1 MSIFNR
7 FFFHFNN
14 ILTYLSAHK
23 LNLIN
28 MKKAFLVVLMLSSSL
43 IFAQN
48 NISGSVSDE
57 SGNPV
62 PGATVV
68 VEGTNTGVVTD
79 FDGNYQINASAG
91 DQLTFSSLGFASQT
105 ITVGNQSQINVTLM
119 SSVDILD
126 EVVVSGYQT
135 QQRRSLSGAIGTVDT
150 DEAFKTQVTNAAEAL
165 QGRVAGVQVTSGGG
179 PGAAP
184 VIRIRGYSTTNDNSP
199 LYVIDGI
206 QTTDPNVMRDI
217 NPRDI
222 ENISVLKDGA
232 AAIYGARASNGVI
245 VVTTKKGSYNS
256 KNTLEIDATYGISEV
271 TRYPDMLNVQQ
282 HADMTWQSILN
293 DGNTPSHPQYG
304 SGPTPSVPIF
314 LNVPIPSGAEYE
326 GAGAKVAPGGT
337 DWFDAIFDPAAVTN
351 VSVSASGGGA
361 EGRYHLSAN
370 YLNQEGVIIHTG
382 YERAST
388 RLNSEFKIGDKL
400 TISENLNVTYDKELT
415 TSGNPIQNAAFSSP
429 LVPVRDTNGN
439 FAGTYSN
446 SARVGIA
453 NNPVADLARG
463 KDDYNKN
470 LRVIGDISVKW
481 QITPELL
488 FKSSAGITM
497 RDLNGRYFTALN
509 PEHGEAISNNT
520 LTEQSFR
527 QDSWV
532 VTNFLNYKNSFG
544 DHTLDLLVGT
554 ESTKNNYKGFGALR
568 TNYLFEDPSFYL
580 LSNGSGVPV
589 IAGAAA
595 SSNSIFSLLATA
607 NWSYGGKYFATATVR
622 KDDTS
627 RFAKATSD
635 AIFPSGSIAW
645 LVSNEDWFDSSVFDT
660 LKIRASYGELGNQE
674 IGISNADINISTINE
689 FTGAYAFGGSGSATA
704 GAVIASKGNPLLTWE
719 TMTSKNFA
727 IDAGFFDNKMTMTL
741 DVFENV
747 TDGLV
752 AQDTQKI
759 STTAID
765 ASAPF
770 TNLGSMKS
778 SGFDLSL
785 NYTDVT
791 SSGLTYSI
799 SANAT
804 KAVNEVTELISEAY
818 SGSSQRI
825 GTMTRTSVGEPI
837 SYFYGRKVLG
847 IFQNDAEVA
856 AHATQDGAGPGRFK
870 YEDINGDGVINDSDR
885 TKIGDPHPDLI
896 FGVNMNF
903 AYKSWDM
910 SMFWNGSLGNDIFDY
925 TALYYE
931 TPYFFNGNRSTR
943 VLDSWSPTNTGAELP
958 ALSETTLNSEFS
970 TANSFFVRDGSYVR
984 LRSLQIGYTL
994 PDTIASKL
1002 GASSARVYYNG
1013 TNLLTLTDF
1022 TGLDPEVPRGGA
1034 LDIGV
1039 YSAQYPSNSI
1049 SSLGINIKF

>member
-1 MSIFNR
+1 
-7 FFFHFNN
+7 
-14 ILTYLSAHK
+14 
-23 LNLIN
+23 

-48 NISGSVSDE
+48 SISGSVSDE
-57 SGNPV
+57 SNNPI

-91 DQLTFSSLGFASQT
+91 DQLTFSSLGFGSQT
-105 ITVGNQSQINVTLM
+105 ITVGNQNQINVTLM

-222 ENISVLKDGA
+222 ENISVLKDGS

-245 VVTTKKGSYNS
+245 VVTTKKGTYNQA
-256 KNTLEIDATYGISEV
+256 NTLEVDASYGISTV
-271 TRYPDMLNVQQ
+271 TRVPDMLNVQQ

-304 SGPTPSVPIF
+304 TGATPSVPIF

-326 GAGAKVAPGGT
+326 GAGAKVAPNGT
-337 DWFDAIFDPAAVTN
+337 DWFDEIFDPAEVTN
-351 VSVSASGGGA
+351 VSVSASGGS
-361 EGRYHLSAN
+361 EQGRYHMSAN
-370 YLNQEGVIIHTG
+370 YLKQEGVIIHTG

-400 TISENLNVTYDKELT
+400 TVAENLNITYDKEGT

-453 NNPVADLARG
+453 NNPVADLYRG
-463 KDDYNKN
+463 RNDYNKN

-481 QITPELL
+481 QITPELV
-488 FKSSAGITM
+488 FKTSAGITM

-520 LTEQSFR
+520 LSEQSFR

-544 DHTLDLLVGT
+544 DHNLDLLVGT
-554 ESTKNNYKGFGALR
+554 EQTKNNYKGFGALR

-589 IAGAAA
+589 ISGAGAN
-595 SSNSIFSLLATA
+595 SNSISSLLATA
-607 NWSYGGKYFATATVR
+607 NWSYGGKYFGQLTVR

-635 AIFPSGSIAW
+635 AIFPSGNLSWIA
-645 LVSNEDWFDSSVFDT
+645 SNEDWFSSTVFDT
-660 LKIRASYGELGNQE
+660 LKFRLSYGELGNQS
-674 IGISNADINISTINE
+674 IGISNADINISTLSE
-689 FTGAYAFGGSGSATA
+689 ATGSYVFAGSGGATP
-704 GAVIASKGNPLLTWE
+704 GAVISSKGNPFLTWE

-727 IDAGFFDNKMTMTL
+727 IDAGFLDNKLQVVL

-765 ASAPF
+765 ASAPY

-778 SGFDLSL
+778 SGFDLSI

-791 SSGLTYSI
+791 SGGLTYSI
-799 SANAT
+799 AANAT
-804 KAVNEVTELISEAY
+804 KATNEVTELISDFY
-818 SGSSQRI
+818 SGYSDRI
-825 GTMTRTSVGEPI
+825 GSMTRTSVGEPI
-837 SYFYGRKVLG
+837 SYFYGRNVLG
-847 IFQNDAEVA
+847 IFQTQAEVD
-856 AHATQDGAGPGRFK
+856 AHATQDGAGVGRFK
-870 YEDINGDGVINDSDR
+870 YEDINNDGVINDNDR

-896 FGVNMNF
+896 FGVNVNL
-903 AYKSWDM
+903 AYKNWDM
-910 SMFWNGSLGNDIFDY
+910 SMFWNGTLGNDIFDY

-943 VLDSWSPTNTGAELP
+943 VLDSWSPSNTGAELP
-958 ALSETTLNSEFS
+958 ALSETILNNEFTS
-970 TANSFFVRDGSYVR
+970 ANSFFVRDGSYLR

-994 PDTIASKL
+994 PDSIISQL
-1002 GASSARVYYNG
+1002 GISSARVYYSG

-1022 TGLDPEVPRGGA
+1022 TGLDPEVPRFGA

>member
-1 MSIFNR
+1 
-7 FFFHFNN
+7 
-14 ILTYLSAHK
+14 
-23 LNLIN
+23 

-48 NISGSVSDE
+48 SISGSVSDE
-57 SGNPV
+57 SNNPI

-91 DQLTFSSLGFASQT
+91 DQLTFSSLGFGSQT
-105 ITVGNQSQINVTLM
+105 ITVGNQNQINVTLM

-222 ENISVLKDGA
+222 ENISVLKDGS

-245 VVTTKKGSYNS
+245 VVTTKKGTYNQA
-256 KNTLEIDATYGISEV
+256 NTLEVDASYGISTV
-271 TRYPDMLNVQQ
+271 TRVPDMLNVQQ

-304 SGPTPSVPIF
+304 TGATPSVPIF

-326 GAGAKVAPGGT
+326 GAGAKVAPNGT
-337 DWFDAIFDPAAVTN
+337 DWFDEIFDPAEVTN
-351 VSVSASGGGA
+351 VSVSASGGS
-361 EGRYHLSAN
+361 EQGRYHMSAN
-370 YLNQEGVIIHTG
+370 YLKQEGVIIHTG

-400 TISENLNVTYDKELT
+400 TVAENLNITYDKEGT

-453 NNPVADLARG
+453 NNPVADLYRG
-463 KDDYNKN
+463 RNDYNKN

-481 QITPELL
+481 QITPELV
-488 FKSSAGITM
+488 FKTSAGITM

-520 LTEQSFR
+520 LSEQSFR

-544 DHTLDLLVGT
+544 DHNLDLLVGT
-554 ESTKNNYKGFGALR
+554 EQTKNNYKGFGALR

-589 IAGAAA
+589 ISGAGAN
-595 SSNSIFSLLATA
+595 SNSISSLLATA
-607 NWSYGGKYFATATVR
+607 NWSYNNIGATATIR

-635 AIFPSGSIAW
+635 AVFPSASMFW
-645 LVSNEDWFDSSVFDT
+645 LMSSEDWFASSVFDT

-674 IGISNADINISTINE
+674 IGISNADINISNINE
-689 FTGAYAFGGSGSATA
+689 FTGAYAYGGSGGATA

-727 IDAGFFDNKMTMTL
+727 IDAGFMDNKLTMTL

-765 ASAPF
+765 ASAPY

-785 NYTDVT
+785 NYGDTT
-791 SSGLTYSI
+791 SNGVTYSI
-799 SANAT
+799 AANAT
-804 KAVNEVTELISEAY
+804 RAKNEVTELISESY

-837 SYFYGRKVLG
+837 SYFYGRNVLG
-847 IFQNDAEVA
+847 IFQTEAEVA
-856 AHATQDGAGPGRFK
+856 SHATQDGAGVGRFK
-870 YEDINGDGVINDSDR
+870 YEDINNDGIINDSDR

-896 FGVNMNF
+896 FGVNVNV
-903 AYKSWDM
+903 AYKNWDM
-910 SMFWNGSLGNDIFDY
+910 SMFWNGQLGFDIFDY

-943 VLDSWSPTNTGAELP
+943 VLDSWSPSNTGAALP

-970 TANSFFVRDGSYVR
+970 TSNSFFVRDGSYAR

-994 PDTIASKL
+994 PDNIASKL

-1039 YSAQYPSNSI
+1039 YSAQYPSNAI

>member
-1 MSIFNR
+1 
-7 FFFHFNN
+7 
-14 ILTYLSAHK
+14 
-23 LNLIN
+23 

-43 IFAQN
+43 IFAQDT
-48 NISGSVSDE
+48 ISGSVSDADN
-57 SGNPV
+57 NPI
-62 PGATVV
+62 PGATIV

-79 FDGNYQINASAG
+79 FDGNYQINASTG
-91 DQLTFSSLGFASQT
+91 DQLTFSSLGFGSQT
-105 ITVGNQSQINVTLM
+105 ITVGNQNQINVTLM

-165 QGRVAGVQVTSGGG
+165 QGRVAGVSVVSGGG
-179 PGAAP
+179 PGSAP
-184 VIRIRGYSTTNDNSP
+184 VIRIRGYATTNSNSP

-206 QTTDPNVMRDI
+206 QTTDTNVMRDI

-245 VVTTKKGSYNS
+245 VVTTKKGNYNS
-256 KNTLEIDATYGISEV
+256 KNTLEVNATYGMSQV

-293 DGNTPSHPQYG
+293 DGNTPTHPQYG
-304 SGPTPSVPIF
+304 SGPTPSVPVF

-326 GAGAKVAPGGT
+326 GAGAKVQPGGT
-337 DWFDAIFDPAAVTN
+337 KWFEEIFDPAATTE
-351 VSVSASGGGA
+351 VSLSASGGSEQGKYLMSV
-361 EGRYHLSAN
+361 R

-382 YERAST
+382 FESVST
-388 RLNSEFKIGDKL
+388 RLNSEFKIGDKI
-400 TISENLNVTYDKELT
+400 TISENLNITYDKEQT
-415 TSGNPIQNAAFSSP
+415 TSGNPMQNAAFSSP

-463 KDDYNKN
+463 ADDYNKN
-470 LRVIGDISVKW
+470 LRVIGDVSFKY

-488 FKSSAGITM
+488 FKTSAGITM

-527 QDSWV
+527 QDEWV

-544 DHTLDLLVGT
+544 DHTLDVLIGT
-554 ESTKNNYKGFGALR
+554 EATKNNYKGFGALR
-568 TNYLFEDPSFYL
+568 TGYLFEDPGFYL
-580 LSNGSGVPV
+580 LTNGSGVPV
-589 IAGAAA
+589 ISGGGAN
-595 SSNSIFSLLATA
+595 SSSIFSLLGTA

-627 RFAKATSD
+627 RFAQAEAD
-635 AIFPSGSIAW
+635 AIFPSVSGAW
-645 LVSNEDWFDSSVFDT
+645 LVSSEDWFDSSVFDT
-660 LKIRASYGELGNQE
+660 LKMRASWGELGNQQ
-674 IGISNADINISTINE
+674 IGGSNLDVNISGLSE
-689 FTGAYAFGGSGSATA
+689 GTGFYAFSGSGGATP
-704 GAVIASKGNPLLTWE
+704 GAVIGSKGNPLLTWE
-719 TMTSKNFA
+719 TMTSTNFA
-727 IDAGFFDNKMTMTL
+727 LDMGFLDNKLTATI
-741 DVFENV
+741 DVFSNE
-747 TDGLV
+747 TTGLV

-765 ASAPF
+765 AAAPY

-778 SGFDLSL
+778 TGFDLSL
-785 NYTDVT
+785 NYSDTT
-791 SSGLTYSI
+791 SSGLTFSI
-799 SANAT
+799 NANAT
-804 KAVNEVTELISEAY
+804 KATNEVTELISDFY
-818 SGSSQRI
+818 SGGSQRI
-825 GTMTRTSVGEPI
+825 GSMTRTSVGEPI
-837 SYFYGRKVLG
+837 SYFYGRNVLG
-847 IFQNDAEVA
+847 IFQTAAEVA
-856 AHATQDGAGPGRFK
+856 GHATQDGAGVGRFK
-870 YEDINGDGVINDSDR
+870 YEDINGDGVINDNDR

-896 FGVNMNF
+896 FGINLNMG
-903 AYKSWDM
+903 YKNWDM
-910 SMFWNGSLGNDIFDY
+910 SMFWNGSMGNDIFDY

-931 TPYFFNGNRSTR
+931 TPYFFNGGRSTR
-943 VLDSWSPTNTGAELP
+943 VLDSWSPTNTGAALP
-958 ALSETTLNSEFS
+958 ALSETILNNEFTS
-970 TANSFFVRDGSYVR
+970 ANSFFVRDGSYLR
-984 LRSLQIGYTL
+984 LRTLQIGYTL

-1039 YSAQYPSNSI
+1039 YSAQYPTNSA

>member
-1 MSIFNR
+1 
-7 FFFHFNN
+7 
-14 ILTYLSAHK
+14 
-23 LNLIN
+23 

-91 DQLTFSSLGFASQT
+91 DQLTFSSLGFGSQT
-105 ITVGNQSQINVTLM
+105 ITVGNQNQINVTLM

-222 ENISVLKDGA
+222 ENISVLKDGS

-245 VVTTKKGSYNS
+245 VVTTKKGTYNQA
-256 KNTLEIDATYGISEV
+256 NTLEVDASYGISTV
-271 TRYPDMLNVQQ
+271 TRVPDMLNVQQ

-304 SGPTPSVPIF
+304 TGATPSVPIF

-326 GAGAKVAPGGT
+326 GAGAKVAPNGT
-337 DWFDAIFDPAAVTN
+337 DWFDEIFDPAEVTN
-351 VSVSASGGGA
+351 VSVSASGGS
-361 EGRYHLSAN
+361 EQGRYHMSAN
-370 YLNQEGVIIHTG
+370 YLKQEGVIIHTG

-400 TISENLNVTYDKELT
+400 TVAENLNITYDKEGT

-453 NNPVADLARG
+453 NNPVADLYRG
-463 KDDYNKN
+463 RNDYNKN

-481 QITPELL
+481 QITPELV
-488 FKSSAGITM
+488 FKTSAGITM

-520 LTEQSFR
+520 LSEQSFR

-544 DHTLDLLVGT
+544 DHNLDLLVGT
-554 ESTKNNYKGFGALR
+554 EQTKNNYKGFGALR

-589 IAGAAA
+589 ISGASAN
-595 SSNSIFSLLATA
+595 SNSISSLLATA
-607 NWSYGGKYFATATVR
+607 NWSYRNIGATATIR

-635 AIFPSGSIAW
+635 AVFPSASMFW
-645 LVSNEDWFDSSVFDT
+645 LMSSEDWFDSSVFDT

-674 IGISNADINISTINE
+674 IGISNADINISNINE
-689 FTGAYAFGGSGSATA
+689 FTGAYAYGGSGGATA

-727 IDAGFFDNKMTMTL
+727 IDAGFMDNKLTMTL

-765 ASAPF
+765 ASAPY

-785 NYTDVT
+785 NYGDTT
-791 SSGLTYSI
+791 SNGVTYSI
-799 SANAT
+799 AANAT
-804 KAVNEVTELISEAY
+804 RAKNEVTELISESY

-837 SYFYGRKVLG
+837 SYFYGRNVLG
-847 IFQNDAEVA
+847 IFQTEAEVA
-856 AHATQDGAGPGRFK
+856 SHATQDGAGVGRFK
-870 YEDINGDGVINDSDR
+870 YEDINNDGIINDSDR

-896 FGVNMNF
+896 FGVNVNV
-903 AYKSWDM
+903 AYKNWDM

-943 VLDSWSPTNTGAELP
+943 VLDSWSPSNTGAELP

-994 PDTIASKL
+994 PDNIASKL

-1039 YSAQYPSNSI
+1039 YSAQYPSNAI

>member
-1 MSIFNR
+1 
-7 FFFHFNN
+7 
-14 ILTYLSAHK
+14 
-23 LNLIN
+23 

-48 NISGSVSDE
+48 SISGSVSDADN
-57 SGNPV
+57 NPI
-62 PGATVV
+62 PGATIV

-79 FDGNYQINASAG
+79 FDGNYQINASTG
-91 DQLTFSSLGFASQT
+91 DQLTFSSLGFGSQT
-105 ITVGNQSQINVTLM
+105 ITVGNQNQINVTLM

-165 QGRVAGVQVTSGGG
+165 QGRVAGVSVVSGGG
-179 PGAAP
+179 PGSAP
-184 VIRIRGYSTTNDNSP
+184 VIRIRGYATTNSNSP

-206 QTTDPNVMRDI
+206 QTTDTNVMRDI

-245 VVTTKKGSYNS
+245 VVTTKKGNYNT
-256 KNTLEIDATYGISEV
+256 KNTLEVNATYGMSQV

-293 DGNTPSHPQYG
+293 DGNTPTHPQYG
-304 SGPTPSVPIF
+304 SGPTPSVPVF

-326 GAGAKVAPGGT
+326 GAGAKVQPGGT
-337 DWFDAIFDPAAVTN
+337 KWFEEIFDPAATTE
-351 VSVSASGGGA
+351 VSVAASGSSEQGKYLMSV
-361 EGRYHLSAN
+361 R

-382 YERAST
+382 FESVST
-388 RLNSEFKIGDKL
+388 RLNSEFKIGDKI
-400 TISENLNVTYDKELT
+400 TISENLNITYDKEQT
-415 TSGNPIQNAAFSSP
+415 TSGNPMQNAAFSSP

-463 KDDYNKN
+463 ADDYSKN
-470 LRVIGDISVKW
+470 LRVIGDVSFKY

-488 FKSSAGITM
+488 FKTSAGITM

-527 QDSWV
+527 QDEWV

-544 DHTLDLLVGT
+544 DHTLDVLIGT
-554 ESTKNNYKGFGALR
+554 EATKNNYKGFGALR
-568 TNYLFEDPSFYL
+568 TGYLFEDPGFYL
-580 LSNGSGVPV
+580 LTNGSGVPV
-589 IAGAAA
+589 ISGGGAN
-595 SSNSIFSLLATA
+595 SSSIFSLLGTA

-627 RFAKATSD
+627 RFAQAEAD
-635 AIFPSGSIAW
+635 AIFPSVSGAW
-645 LVSNEDWFDSSVFDT
+645 LVSSEDWFDSSVFDT
-660 LKIRASYGELGNQE
+660 LKMRASWGELGNQQ
-674 IGISNADINISTINE
+674 IGGSNLDVNISGLSE
-689 FTGAYAFGGSGSATA
+689 GTGFYAFSGSGGATP

-719 TMTSKNFA
+719 TMTSTNFA
-727 IDAGFFDNKMTMTL
+727 LDMGFLDNKLTATI
-741 DVFENV
+741 DVFSNE
-747 TDGLV
+747 TTGLV

-765 ASAPF
+765 ARAPY
-770 TNLGSMKS
+770 TNLGAMKS
-778 SGFDLSL
+778 TGFDLSL
-785 NYTDVT
+785 NYSDTT

-799 SANAT
+799 NANAT
-804 KAVNEVTELISEAY
+804 KATNEVTELISDFY
-818 SGSSQRI
+818 SGGSQRI
-825 GTMTRTSVGEPI
+825 GSMTRTSVGEPI
-837 SYFYGRKVLG
+837 SYFYGRNVLG
-847 IFQNDAEVA
+847 IFQTAAEVA
-856 AHATQDGAGPGRFK
+856 GHATQDGAGVGRFK
-870 YEDINGDGVINDSDR
+870 YEDINGDGVINDNDR

-896 FGVNMNF
+896 FGINLNMG
-903 AYKSWDM
+903 YKNWDM
-910 SMFWNGSLGNDIFDY
+910 SMFWNGSMGNDIFDY

-931 TPYFFNGNRSTR
+931 TPYFFNGGRSTR

-958 ALSETTLNSEFS
+958 ALSETILNNEFTS
-970 TANSFFVRDGSYVR
+970 ANSFFVRDGSYLR
-984 LRSLQIGYTL
+984 LRTLQIGYTL

-1039 YSAQYPSNSI
+1039 YSAQYPTNSA

>member
-1 MSIFNR
+1 
-7 FFFHFNN
+7 
-14 ILTYLSAHK
+14 
-23 LNLIN
+23 

-271 TRYPDMLNVQQ
+271 TRYPDMLDVQQ

-520 LTEQSFR
+520 LSEQSFR

-589 IAGAAA
+589 ISGAGA

-635 AIFPSGSIAW
+635 AIFPSGSLAW

-674 IGISNADINISTINE
+674 IGISNADINISNINE
-689 FTGAYAFGGSGSATA
+689 FTGAYAFGGSGGATA
-704 GAVIASKGNPLLTWE
+704 GAVIAAKGNPLLTWE

-765 ASAPF
+765 ASAPY

-778 SGFDLSL
+778 SGFDLSI

-943 VLDSWSPTNTGAELP
+943 VLDSWSPSNTGAELP

>member
-1 MSIFNR
+1 
-7 FFFHFNN
+7 
-14 ILTYLSAHK
+14 
-23 LNLIN
+23 

-48 NISGSVSDE
+48 SISGSVSDADN
-57 SGNPV
+57 NPI
-62 PGATVV
+62 PGATIV

-79 FDGNYQINASAG
+79 FDGNYQINASTG
-91 DQLTFSSLGFASQT
+91 DQLTFSSLGFGSQT
-105 ITVGNQSQINVTLM
+105 ITVGNQNQINVTLM

-165 QGRVAGVQVTSGGG
+165 QGRVAGVSVVSGGG
-179 PGAAP
+179 PGSAP
-184 VIRIRGYSTTNDNSP
+184 VIRIRGYATTNDNSP

-206 QTTDPNVMRDI
+206 QTTDTNVMRDI

-245 VVTTKKGSYNS
+245 VVTTKKGNYNS
-256 KNTLEIDATYGISEV
+256 KNTLEVNATYGMSQV

-293 DGNTPSHPQYG
+293 DGNTPTHPQYG
-304 SGPTPSVPIF
+304 SGPTPSVPVF

-326 GAGAKVAPGGT
+326 GAGAKVQPGGT
-337 DWFDAIFDPAAVTN
+337 KWFEEIFDPAATTE
-351 VSVSASGGGA
+351 VSVAASGGSEQGKYLMSV
-361 EGRYHLSAN
+361 R

-382 YERAST
+382 FESVST
-388 RLNSEFKIGDKL
+388 RLNSEFKIGDKI
-400 TISENLNVTYDKELT
+400 TISENLNITYDKEQGA
-415 TSGNPIQNAAFSSP
+415 SGNPIQNAAFSSP

-463 KDDYNKN
+463 ADDYNKN
-470 LRVIGDISVKW
+470 LRVIGDVSFKY

-488 FKSSAGITM
+488 FKTSAGITM

-520 LTEQSFR
+520 LNEQSFR
-527 QDSWV
+527 QDEWV

-544 DHTLDLLVGT
+544 DHTLDVLIGT
-554 ESTKNNYKGFGALR
+554 EATKNNYKGFGALR
-568 TNYLFEDPSFYL
+568 TGYLFEDPGFYL
-580 LSNGSGVPV
+580 LTNGSGVPV
-589 IAGAAA
+589 ISGGGAN
-595 SSNSIFSLLATA
+595 SSSIFSLLGTA

-627 RFAKATSD
+627 RFAQAEAD
-635 AIFPSGSIAW
+635 AIFPSVSGAW
-645 LVSNEDWFDSSVFDT
+645 LVSSEDWFDSSVFDT
-660 LKIRASYGELGNQE
+660 LKMRASWGELGNQQ
-674 IGISNADINISTINE
+674 IGGSNLDVNISGLSE
-689 FTGAYAFGGSGSATA
+689 GTGFYAFSGSGGATP
-704 GAVIASKGNPLLTWE
+704 GAVIGSKGNPLLTWE
-719 TMTSKNFA
+719 TMTSTNFA
-727 IDAGFFDNKMTMTL
+727 LDMGFLDNKLTATI
-741 DVFENV
+741 DVFSNE
-747 TDGLV
+747 TTGLV

-765 ASAPF
+765 AAAPY
-770 TNLGSMKS
+770 TNLGAMKS
-778 SGFDLSL
+778 TGFDLSL
-785 NYTDVT
+785 NYSDTT
-791 SSGLTYSI
+791 SSGLTFSI
-799 SANAT
+799 NANAT
-804 KAVNEVTELISEAY
+804 KATNEVTELISDFY
-818 SGSSQRI
+818 SGGSQRI
-825 GTMTRTSVGEPI
+825 GSMTRTSVGEPI
-837 SYFYGRKVLG
+837 SYFYGRNVLG
-847 IFQNDAEVA
+847 IFQTAAEVA
-856 AHATQDGAGPGRFK
+856 GHATQDGAGVGRFK
-870 YEDINGDGVINDSDR
+870 YEDINGDGVINDNDR

-896 FGVNMNF
+896 FGINLNMG
-903 AYKSWDM
+903 YKNWDM
-910 SMFWNGSLGNDIFDY
+910 SMFWNGSMGNDIFDY

-931 TPYFFNGNRSTR
+931 TPYFFNGGRSTR

-958 ALSETTLNSEFS
+958 ALSETILNNEFTS
-970 TANSFFVRDGSYVR
+970 ANSFFVRDGSYLR
-984 LRSLQIGYTL
+984 LRTLQIGYTL

-1039 YSAQYPSNSI
+1039 YSAQYPTNSA

>member
-1 MSIFNR
+1 
-7 FFFHFNN
+7 
-14 ILTYLSAHK
+14 
-23 LNLIN
+23 

-48 NISGSVSDE
+48 SISGSVSDADN
-57 SGNPV
+57 NPI
-62 PGATVV
+62 PGATIV

-79 FDGNYQINASAG
+79 FDGNYQINASTG
-91 DQLTFSSLGFASQT
+91 DQLTFSSLGFGSQT
-105 ITVGNQSQINVTLM
+105 ITVGNQNQINVTLM

-165 QGRVAGVQVTSGGG
+165 QGRVAGVSVVSGGG
-179 PGAAP
+179 PGSAP
-184 VIRIRGYSTTNDNSP
+184 VIRIRGYATTNSNSP

-206 QTTDPNVMRDI
+206 QTTDTNVMRDI

-245 VVTTKKGSYNS
+245 VVTTKKGNYNS
-256 KNTLEIDATYGISEV
+256 KNTLEVNATYGMSQV

-293 DGNTPSHPQYG
+293 DGNTPTHPQYG
-304 SGPTPSVPIF
+304 SGPTPSVPVF

-326 GAGAKVAPGGT
+326 GAGAKVQPGGT
-337 DWFDAIFDPAAVTN
+337 KWFEEIFDPAATTE
-351 VSVSASGGGA
+351 VSVAASGGSEQGKYLMSV
-361 EGRYHLSAN
+361 R

-382 YERAST
+382 FESVST
-388 RLNSEFKIGDKL
+388 RLNSEFKIGDKI
-400 TISENLNVTYDKELT
+400 TISENLNITYDKEQT
-415 TSGNPIQNAAFSSP
+415 TSGNPMQNAAFSSP

-463 KDDYNKN
+463 ADDYNKN
-470 LRVIGDISVKW
+470 LRVIGDVSFKY

-488 FKSSAGITM
+488 FKTSAGITM

-520 LTEQSFR
+520 LNEQSFR
-527 QDSWV
+527 QDEWV

-544 DHTLDLLVGT
+544 DHTLDVLIGT
-554 ESTKNNYKGFGALR
+554 EATKNNYKGFGALR
-568 TNYLFEDPSFYL
+568 TGYLFEDPGFYL
-580 LSNGSGVPV
+580 LTNGSGVPV
-589 IAGAAA
+589 ISGGGAN
-595 SSNSIFSLLATA
+595 SSSIFSLLGTA

-627 RFAKATSD
+627 RFAQAEAD
-635 AIFPSGSIAW
+635 AIFPSVSGAW
-645 LVSNEDWFDSSVFDT
+645 LVSSEDWFDSSVFDT
-660 LKIRASYGELGNQE
+660 LKMRASWGELGNQQ
-674 IGISNADINISTINE
+674 IGGSNLDVNISGLSE
-689 FTGAYAFGGSGSATA
+689 GTGFYAFSGSGGATP
-704 GAVIASKGNPLLTWE
+704 GAVIGSKGNPLLTWE
-719 TMTSKNFA
+719 TMTSTNFA
-727 IDAGFFDNKMTMTL
+727 LDMGFLDNKLTATI
-741 DVFENV
+741 DVFSNE
-747 TDGLV
+747 TTGLV

-765 ASAPF
+765 AAAPY
-770 TNLGSMKS
+770 TNLGAMKS
-778 SGFDLSL
+778 TGFDLSL
-785 NYTDVT
+785 NYSDTT
-791 SSGLTYSI
+791 SSGLTFSI
-799 SANAT
+799 NANAT
-804 KAVNEVTELISEAY
+804 KATNEVTELISDFY
-818 SGSSQRI
+818 SGCSDRI

-837 SYFYGRKVLG
+837 SYFYGRNVLG
-847 IFQNDAEVA
+847 IFQTAAEVA
-856 AHATQDGAGPGRFK
+856 GHATQDGAGVGRFK
-870 YEDINGDGVINDSDR
+870 YEDINGDGVINDNDR

-896 FGVNMNF
+896 FGINLNM
-903 AYKSWDM
+903 AYKNWDM
-910 SMFWNGSLGNDIFDY
+910 SMFWNGSMGNDIFDY

-931 TPYFFNGNRSTR
+931 TPYFFNGGRSTR

-958 ALSETTLNSEFS
+958 ALSETILNNEFTS
-970 TANSFFVRDGSYVR
+970 ANSFFVRDGSYLR
-984 LRSLQIGYTL
+984 LRTLQIGYTL

-1039 YSAQYPSNSI
+1039 YSAQYPTNSA

>member
-1 MSIFNR
+1 
-7 FFFHFNN
+7 
-14 ILTYLSAHK
+14 
-23 LNLIN
+23 

-48 NISGSVSDE
+48 SISGSVSDE
-57 SGNPV
+57 SNNPI

-68 VEGTNTGVVTD
+68 VEGTTTGVVTD

-91 DQLTFSSLGFASQT
+91 DQLTFSSLGFGSQT
-105 ITVGNQSQINVTLM
+105 ITVGNQNQINVTLM

-222 ENISVLKDGA
+222 ENISVLKDGS

-245 VVTTKKGSYNS
+245 VVTTKKGTYNQA
-256 KNTLEIDATYGISEV
+256 NTLSVDASYGISEV
-271 TRYPDMLNVQQ
+271 TRVPDMLNLQQ

-520 LTEQSFR
+520 LSEQSFR

-589 IAGAAA
+589 ISGAGA

-635 AIFPSGSIAW
+635 AIFPSGSLAW

-674 IGISNADINISTINE
+674 IGISNADINISNINE
-689 FTGAYAFGGSGSATA
+689 FTGAYAFGGSGGATA
-704 GAVIASKGNPLLTWE
+704 GAVIAAKGNPLLTWE

-765 ASAPF
+765 ASAPY

>member
-1 MSIFNR
+1 
-7 FFFHFNN
+7 
-14 ILTYLSAHK
+14 
-23 LNLIN
+23 

-48 NISGSVSDE
+48 SISGSVSDADN
-57 SGNPV
+57 NPI
-62 PGATVV
+62 PGATIV

-79 FDGNYQINASAG
+79 FDGNYQINASTG
-91 DQLTFSSLGFASQT
+91 DQLTFSSLGFGSQT
-105 ITVGNQSQINVTLM
+105 ITVGNQNQINVTLM

-165 QGRVAGVQVTSGGG
+165 QGRVAGVSVVSGGG
-179 PGAAP
+179 PGSAP
-184 VIRIRGYSTTNDNSP
+184 VIRIRGYATTNSNSP

-206 QTTDPNVMRDI
+206 QTTDTNVMRDI

-245 VVTTKKGSYNS
+245 VVTTKKGNYNS
-256 KNTLEIDATYGISEV
+256 KNTLEVNATYGMSQV

-293 DGNTPSHPQYG
+293 DGNTPTHPQYG
-304 SGPTPSVPIF
+304 SGPTPSVPVF

-326 GAGAKVAPGGT
+326 GAGAKVQPGGT
-337 DWFDAIFDPAAVTN
+337 KWFEEIFDPAATTE
-351 VSVSASGGGA
+351 VSVAASGGSEQGKYLMSV
-361 EGRYHLSAN
+361 R

-382 YERAST
+382 FESVST
-388 RLNSEFKIGDKL
+388 RLNSEFKIGDKI
-400 TISENLNVTYDKELT
+400 TISENLNITYDKEQGA
-415 TSGNPIQNAAFSSP
+415 SGNPIQNAAFSSP

-463 KDDYNKN
+463 ADDYSKN
-470 LRVIGDISVKW
+470 LRVIGDVSFKY

-488 FKSSAGITM
+488 FKTSAGITM

-520 LTEQSFR
+520 LNEQSFR
-527 QDSWV
+527 QDEWV

-544 DHTLDLLVGT
+544 DHTLDVLIGT
-554 ESTKNNYKGFGALR
+554 EATKNNYKGFGALR
-568 TNYLFEDPSFYL
+568 TGYLFEDPGFYL
-580 LSNGSGVPV
+580 LTNGSGVPV
-589 IAGAAA
+589 ISGGGAN
-595 SSNSIFSLLATA
+595 SSSIFSLLGTA

-627 RFAKATSD
+627 RFAQAEAD
-635 AIFPSGSIAW
+635 AIFPSVSGAW
-645 LVSNEDWFDSSVFDT
+645 LVSSEDWFDSSVFDT
-660 LKIRASYGELGNQE
+660 LKMRASWGELGNQQ
-674 IGISNADINISTINE
+674 IGGSNLDVNISGLSE
-689 FTGAYAFGGSGSATA
+689 GTGFYAFSGSGGATP
-704 GAVIASKGNPLLTWE
+704 GAVIGSKGNPLLTWE
-719 TMTSKNFA
+719 TMTSTNFA
-727 IDAGFFDNKMTMTL
+727 LDMGFLDNKLTATI
-741 DVFENV
+741 DVFSNE
-747 TDGLV
+747 TTGLV

-765 ASAPF
+765 AAAPY

-778 SGFDLSL
+778 TGFDLSL
-785 NYTDVT
+785 NYSDTT
-791 SSGLTYSI
+791 SSGLTFSI
-799 SANAT
+799 NANAT
-804 KAVNEVTELISEAY
+804 KATNEVTELISDFY
-818 SGSSQRI
+818 SGGSQRI
-825 GTMTRTSVGEPI
+825 GSMTRTSVGEPI
-837 SYFYGRKVLG
+837 SYFYGRNVLG
-847 IFQNDAEVA
+847 IFQTAAEVA
-856 AHATQDGAGPGRFK
+856 SHATQDGAGVGRFK
-870 YEDINGDGVINDSDR
+870 YEDINGDGVINDNDR

-896 FGVNMNF
+896 FGINLNMG
-903 AYKSWDM
+903 YKNWDM
-910 SMFWNGSLGNDIFDY
+910 SMFWNGSMGNDIFDY

-931 TPYFFNGNRSTR
+931 TPYFFNGGRSTR

-958 ALSETTLNSEFS
+958 ALSETILNNEFTS
-970 TANSFFVRDGSYVR
+970 ANSFFVRDGSYLR
-984 LRSLQIGYTL
+984 LRTLQIGYTL

-1039 YSAQYPSNSI
+1039 YSAQYPTNSA

>member
-1 MSIFNR
+1 
-7 FFFHFNN
+7 
-14 ILTYLSAHK
+14 
-23 LNLIN
+23 

-43 IFAQN
+43 IFAQDT
-48 NISGSVSDE
+48 ISGSVSDADN
-57 SGNPV
+57 NPI
-62 PGATVV
+62 PGATIV

-79 FDGNYQINASAG
+79 FDGNYQINASTG
-91 DQLTFSSLGFASQT
+91 DQLTFSSLGFGSQT
-105 ITVGNQSQINVTLM
+105 ITVGNQNQINVTLM

-165 QGRVAGVQVTSGGG
+165 QGRVAGVSVVSGGG
-179 PGAAP
+179 PGSAP
-184 VIRIRGYSTTNDNSP
+184 VIRIRGYATTNSNSP

-206 QTTDPNVMRDI
+206 QTTDTNVMRDI

-245 VVTTKKGSYNS
+245 VVTTKKGNYNS
-256 KNTLEIDATYGISEV
+256 KNTLEVNATYGMSQV

-293 DGNTPSHPQYG
+293 DGNTPTHPQYG
-304 SGPTPSVPIF
+304 SGPTPSVPVF

-326 GAGAKVAPGGT
+326 GAGAKVQPGGT
-337 DWFDAIFDPAAVTN
+337 KWFEEIFDPAATTE
-351 VSVSASGGGA
+351 VSVAASGGSE
-361 EGRYHLSAN
+361 EGKYLMSVR

-382 YERAST
+382 FESVST
-388 RLNSEFKIGDKL
+388 RLNSEFKIGDKI
-400 TISENLNVTYDKELT
+400 TISENLNITYDKEQGA
-415 TSGNPIQNAAFSSP
+415 SGNPIQNAAFSSP

-463 KDDYNKN
+463 ADDYNKN
-470 LRVIGDISVKW
+470 LRVIGDVSFKY

-488 FKSSAGITM
+488 FKTSAGITM

-520 LTEQSFR
+520 LNEQSFR
-527 QDSWV
+527 QDEWV

-544 DHTLDLLVGT
+544 DHTLDVLIGT
-554 ESTKNNYKGFGALR
+554 EATKNNYKGFGALR
-568 TNYLFEDPSFYL
+568 TGYLFEDPGFYL
-580 LSNGSGVPV
+580 LTNGSGVPV
-589 IAGAAA
+589 ISGGGAN
-595 SSNSIFSLLATA
+595 SSSIFSLLGTA

-627 RFAKATSD
+627 RFAQAEAD
-635 AIFPSGSIAW
+635 AIFPSVSGAW
-645 LVSNEDWFDSSVFDT
+645 LVSSEDWFDSSVFDT
-660 LKIRASYGELGNQE
+660 LKMRASWGELGNQQ
-674 IGISNADINISTINE
+674 IGGSNLDVNISGLSE
-689 FTGAYAFGGSGSATA
+689 GTGFYAFSGSGGATP
-704 GAVIASKGNPLLTWE
+704 GAVIGSKGNPLLTWE
-719 TMTSKNFA
+719 TMTSTNFA
-727 IDAGFFDNKMTMTL
+727 LDMGFLDNKLTATI
-741 DVFENV
+741 DVFSNE
-747 TDGLV
+747 TTGLV

-765 ASAPF
+765 AAAPY
-770 TNLGSMKS
+770 TNLGAMKS
-778 SGFDLSL
+778 TGFDLSL
-785 NYTDVT
+785 NYSDTT
-791 SSGLTYSI
+791 SSGLTFSI
-799 SANAT
+799 NANAT
-804 KAVNEVTELISEAY
+804 KATNEVTELISDFY
-818 SGSSQRI
+818 SGGSQRI
-825 GTMTRTSVGEPI
+825 GSMTRTSVGEPI
-837 SYFYGRKVLG
+837 SYFYGRNVLG
-847 IFQNDAEVA
+847 IFQTAAEVA
-856 AHATQDGAGPGRFK
+856 GHATQDGAGVGRFK
-870 YEDINGDGVINDSDR
+870 YEDINGDGVINDNDR

-896 FGVNMNF
+896 FGINLNMG
-903 AYKSWDM
+903 YKNWDM
-910 SMFWNGSLGNDIFDY
+910 SMFWNGSMGNDIFDY

-931 TPYFFNGNRSTR
+931 TPYFFNGGRSTR

-958 ALSETTLNSEFS
+958 ALSETILNNEFTS
-970 TANSFFVRDGSYVR
+970 ANSFFVRDGSYLR
-984 LRSLQIGYTL
+984 LRTLQIGYTL

-1039 YSAQYPSNSI
+1039 YSAQYPTNSA

>member
-1 MSIFNR
+1 
-7 FFFHFNN
+7 
-14 ILTYLSAHK
+14 
-23 LNLIN
+23 

-48 NISGSVSDE
+48 SISGSVSD
-57 SGNPV
+57 SNNNPI
-62 PGATVV
+62 PGATIV

-79 FDGNYQINASAG
+79 FDGNYQINASTG
-91 DQLTFSSLGFASQT
+91 DQLTFSSLGFGSQT
-105 ITVGNQSQINVTLM
+105 ITVGNQNQINVTLM
-119 SSVDILD
+119 ASVDILD

-150 DEAFKTQVTNAAEAL
+150 EEAFKTQVTNAAEAL
-165 QGRVAGVQVTSGGG
+165 QGRVAGVSVVSGGG

-184 VIRIRGYSTTNDNSP
+184 VIRIRGYATTNDNNP

-245 VVTTKKGSYNS
+245 VVTTKKGSYNM
-256 KNTLEIDATYGISEV
+256 KNTLDVNATYGISEV

-304 SGPTPSVPIF
+304 SG
-314 LNVPIPSGAEYE
+314 E
-326 GAGAKVAPGGT
+326 GAGAKVQPGGT
-337 DWFDAIFDPAAVTN
+337 KWFEEVFDPASVTE
-351 VSVSASGGGA
+351 VSLSASGGSEQGK
-361 EGRYHLSAN
+361 YHMSVR

-382 YERAST
+382 FESVST
-388 RLNSEFKIGDKL
+388 RLNSEFKIGDKI
-400 TISENLNVTYDKELT
+400 TISENLNITYDKEGT
-415 TSGNPIQNAAFSSP
+415 TSGNPMQNAAFSSP

-446 SARVGIA
+446 AARVGIA

-463 KDDYNKN
+463 KNDYNKN
-470 LRVIGDISVKW
+470 LRVVGDVSFKW

-488 FKSSAGITM
+488 FKTSAGITM

-527 QDSWV
+527 QDEWV

-544 DHTLDLLVGT
+544 DHTLDVLVGT
-554 ESTKNNYKGFGALR
+554 EATKNNFKGFGALR
-568 TNYLFEDPSFYL
+568 TGYLFEDPSFYL

-589 IAGAAA
+589 IQYGNSN
-595 SSNSIFSLLATA
+595 SSSIFSLLATA

-627 RFAKATSD
+627 RFASATAD
-635 AIFPSGSIAW
+635 AIFPSVSGAW
-645 LVSNEDWFDSSVFDT
+645 LVSSEDGFDSSVFDT
-660 LKIRASYGELGNQE
+660 LKIRASYGELGNQQ
-674 IGISNADINISTINE
+674 IGGSNLDVNISNLSE
-689 FTGAYAFGGSGSATA
+689 GTGFYAFSGSGGATA

-719 TMTSKNFA
+719 TMTSTNFA
-727 IDAGFFDNKMTMTL
+727 IDAGFLDNRLTATI
-741 DVFENV
+741 DVFSNE
-747 TDGLV
+747 TTGLV

-770 TNLGSMKS
+770 TNLGAMKS
-778 SGFDLSL
+778 TGFDLSL
-785 NYTDVT
+785 NYADTT
-791 SSGLTYSI
+791 SSGITYSI
-799 SANAT
+799 NANAT
-804 KAVNEVTELISEAY
+804 RAKNEVTELISDFY
-818 SGSSQRI
+818 SGSSDRI

-837 SYFYGRKVLG
+837 SYFYGRNVLG
-847 IFQNDAEVA
+847 IFQTAAEVA
-856 AHATQDGAGPGRFK
+856 AHATQDGAGVGRFK
-870 YEDINGDGVINDSDR
+870 YEDINGDGVINDNDR
-885 TKIGDPHPDLI
+885 TKIGDPHPDLL
-896 FGVNMNF
+896 FGVNLNL
-903 AYKSWDM
+903 AYKNWDM
-910 SMFWNGSLGNDIFDY
+910 SMFWNGSIGNDIFDY

-931 TPYFFNGNRSTR
+931 TPYFFNGGRSTA
-943 VLDSWSPTNTGAELP
+943 VLDSWSPTNTGAALP
-958 ALSETTLNSEFS
+958 ALSETILNNEFTS
-970 TANSFFVRDGSYVR
+970 ANSFFVRDGSYLR
-984 LRSLQIGYTL
+984 LRTLQIGYTL
-994 PDTIASKL
+994 PDTFASKL

-1022 TGLDPEVPRGGA
+1022 TGLDPEVARSGA

-1039 YSAQYPSNSI
+1039 YNAQYPTNSV

>member
-1 MSIFNR
+1 
-7 FFFHFNN
+7 
-14 ILTYLSAHK
+14 
-23 LNLIN
+23 

-463 KDDYNKN
+463 ADDYNKN

-520 LTEQSFR
+520 LSEQSFR

-589 IAGAAA
+589 ISGAGA

-635 AIFPSGSIAW
+635 AIFPSGSLAW

-674 IGISNADINISTINE
+674 IGISNADINISNINE
-689 FTGAYAFGGSGSATA
+689 FTGAYAFGGSGGATA
-704 GAVIASKGNPLLTWE
+704 GAVIAAKGNPLLTWE

-765 ASAPF
+765 ASAPY

-870 YEDINGDGVINDSDR
+870 YEDINNDGVINDSDR

>member
-1 MSIFNR
+1 
-7 FFFHFNN
+7 
-14 ILTYLSAHK
+14 
-23 LNLIN
+23 

-48 NISGSVSDE
+48 SISGSVSDE
-57 SGNPV
+57 NNNPI

-79 FDGNYQINASAG
+79 FDGNYQVNASTG
-91 DQLTFSSLGFASQT
+91 DQLTFSSLGFGSQT
-105 ITVGNQSQINVTLM
+105 VTVGNQNQINVTLM

-222 ENISVLKDGA
+222 ENISVLKDGS

-245 VVTTKKGSYNS
+245 VVTTKKGTYNQA
-256 KNTLEIDATYGISEV
+256 NTLEVDASYGISTV
-271 TRYPDMLNVQQ
+271 TRVPDMLNVQQ

-304 SGPTPSVPIF
+304 TGATPSVPIF
-314 LNVPIPSGAEYE
+314 LNVPIPSGPEYE
-326 GAGAKVAPGGT
+326 GAGAKVAPNGT
-337 DWFDAIFDPAAVTN
+337 DWFDEIFDPAEVTN
-351 VSVSASGGGA
+351 VSVSASGGS
-361 EGRYHLSAN
+361 EQGRYHMSAN
-370 YLNQEGVIIHTG
+370 YLKQEGVIIHTG

-400 TISENLNVTYDKELT
+400 TVAENLNITYDKEGT

-453 NNPVADLARG
+453 NNPVADLYRG
-463 KDDYNKN
+463 RNDYNKN

-481 QITPELL
+481 QITPELV
-488 FKSSAGITM
+488 FKTSAGITM
-497 RDLNGRYFTALN
+497 RDLNGRSFTALN

-520 LTEQSFR
+520 LSEQTFR

-544 DHTLDLLVGT
+544 DHNLDLLVGT
-554 ESTKNNYKGFGALR
+554 EQTKNNFKGFGALR

-589 IAGAAA
+589 ISGASAN
-595 SSNSIFSLLATA
+595 SNSISSLLATA
-607 NWSYGGKYFATATVR
+607 NWSYRNIGATATIR

-635 AIFPSGSIAW
+635 AVFPSASMFW
-645 LVSNEDWFDSSVFDT
+645 LLSSEDWFDSSVFDT

-674 IGISNADINISTINE
+674 IGISNADINISNINE
-689 FTGAYAFGGSGSATA
+689 FTGAYAYGGSGGATA

-727 IDAGFFDNKMTMTL
+727 IDAGFMDNKLTMTL

-765 ASAPF
+765 ASAPY

-785 NYTDVT
+785 NYGDTT
-791 SSGLTYSI
+791 SNGVTYSI
-799 SANAT
+799 AANAT
-804 KAVNEVTELISEAY
+804 RAKNEVTELISESY
-818 SGSSQRI
+818 SGFSDRI
-825 GTMTRTSVGEPI
+825 GTMTRSSVGEPI
-837 SYFYGRKVLG
+837 SYFYGRNVLG
-847 IFQNDAEVA
+847 IFQTEAEVA
-856 AHATQDGAGPGRFK
+856 SHATQDGAGVGRFK
-870 YEDINGDGVINDSDR
+870 YEDINNDGIINDSDR

-896 FGVNMNF
+896 FGVNVNLAF
-903 AYKSWDM
+903 KNWDM
-910 SMFWNGSLGNDIFDY
+910 SMFWNGSLGNDIFDF

-943 VLDSWSPTNTGAELP
+943 VLDSWSPSNTGAELP

-994 PDTIASKL
+994 PDNIASKL

-1039 YSAQYPSNSI
+1039 YNAQYPSNAI

>member
-1 MSIFNR
+1 
-7 FFFHFNN
+7 
-14 ILTYLSAHK
+14 
-23 LNLIN
+23 

-48 NISGSVSDE
+48 SISGSVSDADN
-57 SGNPV
+57 NPI
-62 PGATVV
+62 PGATIV

-79 FDGNYQINASAG
+79 FDGNYQINASTG
-91 DQLTFSSLGFASQT
+91 DQLTFSSLGFGSQT
-105 ITVGNQSQINVTLM
+105 ITVGNQNQINVTLM

-165 QGRVAGVQVTSGGG
+165 QGRVAGVSVVSGGG
-179 PGAAP
+179 PGSAP
-184 VIRIRGYSTTNDNSP
+184 VIRIRGYATTNSNSP

-206 QTTDPNVMRDI
+206 QTTDTNVMRDI

-245 VVTTKKGSYNS
+245 VVTTKKGNYNS
-256 KNTLEIDATYGISEV
+256 KNTLEVNATYGMSQV

-293 DGNTPSHPQYG
+293 DGNTPTHPQYG
-304 SGPTPSVPIF
+304 SGPTPSVPVF

-326 GAGAKVAPGGT
+326 GAGAKVQPGGT
-337 DWFDAIFDPAAVTN
+337 KWFEEIFDPAATTE
-351 VSVSASGGGA
+351 VSVAASGGSEQGKYLMSV
-361 EGRYHLSAN
+361 R

-382 YERAST
+382 FESVST
-388 RLNSEFKIGDKL
+388 RLNSEFKIGDKI
-400 TISENLNVTYDKELT
+400 TISENLNITYDKEQGA
-415 TSGNPIQNAAFSSP
+415 SGNPIQNAAFSSP

-463 KDDYNKN
+463 ADDYSKN
-470 LRVIGDISVKW
+470 LRVIGDVSFKY

-488 FKSSAGITM
+488 FKTSAGITM

-520 LTEQSFR
+520 LNEQSFR
-527 QDSWV
+527 QDEWV

-544 DHTLDLLVGT
+544 DHTLDVLIGT
-554 ESTKNNYKGFGALR
+554 EATKNNYKGFGALR
-568 TNYLFEDPSFYL
+568 TGYLFEDPGFYL
-580 LSNGSGVPV
+580 LTNGSGVPV
-589 IAGAAA
+589 ISGGGAN
-595 SSNSIFSLLATA
+595 SSSIFSLLGTA

-627 RFAKATSD
+627 RFAQAEAD
-635 AIFPSGSIAW
+635 AIFPSVSGAW
-645 LVSNEDWFDSSVFDT
+645 LVSSEDWFDSSVFDT
-660 LKIRASYGELGNQE
+660 LKMRASWGELGNQQ
-674 IGISNADINISTINE
+674 IGGSNLDVNISGLSE
-689 FTGAYAFGGSGSATA
+689 GTGFYAFSGSGGATP
-704 GAVIASKGNPLLTWE
+704 GAVIGSKGNPLLTWE
-719 TMTSKNFA
+719 TMTSTNFA
-727 IDAGFFDNKMTMTL
+727 LDMGFLDNKLTATI
-741 DVFENV
+741 DVFSNE
-747 TDGLV
+747 TTGLV

-765 ASAPF
+765 AAAPY

-778 SGFDLSL
+778 TGFDLSL
-785 NYTDVT
+785 NYSDTT
-791 SSGLTYSI
+791 SSGLTFSI
-799 SANAT
+799 NANAT
-804 KAVNEVTELISEAY
+804 KATNEVTELISDFY
-818 SGSSQRI
+818 SGGSQRI
-825 GTMTRTSVGEPI
+825 GSMTRTSVGEPI
-837 SYFYGRKVLG
+837 SYFYGRNVLG
-847 IFQNDAEVA
+847 IFQTAAEVA
-856 AHATQDGAGPGRFK
+856 AHATQDGAGVGRFK
-870 YEDINGDGVINDSDR
+870 YEDINGDGVINDNDR
-885 TKIGDPHPDLI
+885 TKIGDPHPDLL
-896 FGVNMNF
+896 FGMNLNM
-903 AYKSWDM
+903 AYKNWDM
-910 SMFWNGSLGNDIFDY
+910 SMFWNGSMGNDIFDY

-931 TPYFFNGNRSTR
+931 TPYFFNGGRSTR

-958 ALSETTLNSEFS
+958 ALSETILNNEFTS
-970 TANSFFVRDGSYVR
+970 ANSFFVRDGSYLR
-984 LRSLQIGYTL
+984 LRTLQIGYTL

-1039 YSAQYPSNSI
+1039 YSAQYPTNSA

>member
-1 MSIFNR
+1 
-7 FFFHFNN
+7 
-14 ILTYLSAHK
+14 
-23 LNLIN
+23 

-271 TRYPDMLNVQQ
+271 TRYPDMLDVQQ

-520 LTEQSFR
+520 LSEQSFR

-554 ESTKNNYKGFGALR
+554 ASTKNNYKGFGALR

-589 IAGAAA
+589 ISGAGA

-635 AIFPSGSIAW
+635 AIFPSGSLAW

-674 IGISNADINISTINE
+674 IGISNADINISNINE
-689 FTGAYAFGGSGSATA
+689 FTGAYAFGGSGGATA
-704 GAVIASKGNPLLTWE
+704 GAVIAAKGNPLLTWE

-765 ASAPF
+765 ASAPY

>member
-1 MSIFNR
+1 
-7 FFFHFNN
+7 
-14 ILTYLSAHK
+14 
-23 LNLIN
+23 

-48 NISGSVSDE
+48 SISGSVSDADN
-57 SGNPV
+57 NPI
-62 PGATVV
+62 PGATIV

-79 FDGNYQINASAG
+79 FDGNYQINASTG
-91 DQLTFSSLGFASQT
+91 DQLTFSSLGFGSQT
-105 ITVGNQSQINVTLM
+105 ITVGNQNQINVTLM

-165 QGRVAGVQVTSGGG
+165 QGRVAGVSVVSGGG
-179 PGAAP
+179 PGSAP
-184 VIRIRGYSTTNDNSP
+184 VIRIRGYATTNSNSP

-206 QTTDPNVMRDI
+206 QTTDTNVMRDI

-245 VVTTKKGSYNS
+245 VVTTKKGNYNS
-256 KNTLEIDATYGISEV
+256 KNTLEVNATYGMSQV

-293 DGNTPSHPQYG
+293 DGNTPTHPQYG
-304 SGPTPSVPIF
+304 SGPTPSVPVF

-326 GAGAKVAPGGT
+326 GAGAKVQPGGT
-337 DWFDAIFDPAAVTN
+337 KWFDEVFDPAATTE
-351 VSVSASGGGA
+351 VSLSASGGSEQGKYLMSV
-361 EGRYHLSAN
+361 R

-382 YERAST
+382 FESVST
-388 RLNSEFKIGDKL
+388 RLNSEFKIGDKI
-400 TISENLNVTYDKELT
+400 TISENLNITYDKEQT
-415 TSGNPIQNAAFSSP
+415 TSGNPMQNAAFSSP

-463 KDDYNKN
+463 ADDYNKN
-470 LRVIGDISVKW
+470 LRVIGDVSFKW

-488 FKSSAGITM
+488 FKTSAGITM

-520 LTEQSFR
+520 LNEQSFR
-527 QDSWV
+527 QDEWV

-544 DHTLDLLVGT
+544 DHTLDVLIGT
-554 ESTKNNYKGFGALR
+554 EATKQNFKGFGALR
-568 TNYLFEDPSFYL
+568 TGYLFEDPSFYL

-589 IAGAAA
+589 IQYG
-595 SSNSIFSLLATA
+595 SSNSSSIFSLLGTA

-627 RFAKATSD
+627 RFAQAEAD
-635 AIFPSGSIAW
+635 AIFPSVSGAW
-645 LVSNEDWFDSSVFDT
+645 LVSSEDWFDSSVFDT
-660 LKIRASYGELGNQE
+660 LKMRASWGELGNQQ
-674 IGISNADINISTINE
+674 IGGSNLDVNISGLSE
-689 FTGAYAFGGSGSATA
+689 GTGFYAFSGSGGATP

-719 TMTSKNFA
+719 TMTSTNFA
-727 IDAGFFDNKMTMTL
+727 LDMGFLDNKLTATI
-741 DVFENV
+741 DVFSNE
-747 TDGLV
+747 TTGLV

-765 ASAPF
+765 AAAPY

-778 SGFDLSL
+778 TGFDLSL
-785 NYTDVT
+785 NYSDTT
-791 SSGLTYSI
+791 SSGLTFSI
-799 SANAT
+799 NANAT
-804 KAVNEVTELISEAY
+804 KATNEVTELISDFY
-818 SGSSQRI
+818 TGGSDRI

-837 SYFYGRKVLG
+837 SYFYGRNVLG
-847 IFQNDAEVA
+847 IFQTAAEVA
-856 AHATQDGAGPGRFK
+856 GHATQDGAGVGRFK
-870 YEDINGDGVINDSDR
+870 YEDINGDGVINDNDR

-896 FGVNMNF
+896 FGINLNM
-903 AYKSWDM
+903 AYKNWDM
-910 SMFWNGSLGNDIFDY
+910 SMFWNGSMGNDIFDY

-931 TPYFFNGNRSTR
+931 TPYFFNGGRSTR

-958 ALSETTLNSEFS
+958 ALSETILNNEFTS
-970 TANSFFVRDGSYVR
+970 ANSFFVRDGSYLR
-984 LRSLQIGYTL
+984 LRTLQIGYTL

-1039 YSAQYPSNSI
+1039 YSAQYPTNSA

>member
-1 MSIFNR
+1 
-7 FFFHFNN
+7 
-14 ILTYLSAHK
+14 
-23 LNLIN
+23 

-79 FDGNYQINASAG
+79 FDGNYQINASTG

-135 QQRRSLSGAIGTVDT
+135 QQRRSLSGAIGTLDT
-150 DEAFKTQVTNAAEAL
+150 EEAFKTQVTNAADAL

-184 VIRIRGYSTTNDNSP
+184 VVRIRGYSTTNDNSP

-222 ENISVLKDGA
+222 ENISVLKDGT

-463 KDDYNKN
+463 ADDYNKN

-520 LTEQSFR
+520 LSEQSFR

-589 IAGAAA
+589 ISGAGA

-635 AIFPSGSIAW
+635 AIFPSGSLAW

-674 IGISNADINISTINE
+674 IGISNADINISNINE
-689 FTGAYAFGGSGSATA
+689 FTGAYAFGGSGGATA
-704 GAVIASKGNPLLTWE
+704 GAVIAAKGNPLLTWE

-765 ASAPF
+765 ASAPY

-943 VLDSWSPTNTGAELP
+943 VLDSWSPTNTDAELP

>member
-1 MSIFNR
+1 
-7 FFFHFNN
+7 
-14 ILTYLSAHK
+14 
-23 LNLIN
+23 

-463 KDDYNKN
+463 ADDYNKN

-520 LTEQSFR
+520 LSEQSFR

-589 IAGAAA
+589 ISGASA

-1022 TGLDPEVPRGGA
+1022 TGLDPEVPRFGA

-1049 SSLGINIKF
+1049 SSLGININF

>member
-1 MSIFNR
+1 
-7 FFFHFNN
+7 
-14 ILTYLSAHK
+14 
-23 LNLIN
+23 

-271 TRYPDMLNVQQ
+271 TRYPDMLDVQQ

-351 VSVSASGGGA
+351 VSVSASGGSS

-520 LTEQSFR
+520 LSEQSFR

-589 IAGAAA
+589 ISGAGA

-635 AIFPSGSIAW
+635 AIFPSGSLAW

-674 IGISNADINISTINE
+674 IGISNADINISNINE
-689 FTGAYAFGGSGSATA
+689 FTGAYAFGGSGGATA
-704 GAVIASKGNPLLTWE
+704 GAVIAAKGNPLLTWE

-765 ASAPF
+765 ASAPY

>member
-1 MSIFNR
+1 
-7 FFFHFNN
+7 
-14 ILTYLSAHK
+14 
-23 LNLIN
+23 
-28 MKKAFLVVLMLSSSL
+28 
-43 IFAQN
+43 
-48 NISGSVSDE
+48 
-57 SGNPV
+57 
-62 PGATVV
+62 
-68 VEGTNTGVVTD
+68 
-79 FDGNYQINASAG
+79 
-91 DQLTFSSLGFASQT
+91 
-105 ITVGNQSQINVTLM
+105 M

-217 NPRDI
+217 NPKDI

-304 SGPTPSVPIF
+304 SGPTPSVPVF
-314 LNVPIPSGAEYE
+314 LNVPIPSGPEYE

-439 FAGTYSN
+439 FAGSYSN

-520 LTEQSFR
+520 LSEQSFR

-589 IAGAAA
+589 ISGASAN
-595 SSNSIFSLLATA
+595 SNSIFSLLATA

-635 AIFPSGSIAW
+635 AIFPSGSLAW

-674 IGISNADINISTINE
+674 IGISNADINISNINE
-689 FTGAYAFGGSGSATA
+689 FTGAYAFGGSGGATA

-765 ASAPF
+765 ASAPY

-818 SGSSQRI
+818 SGYSDRI

-837 SYFYGRKVLG
+837 SYFYGRNVLG

-903 AYKSWDM
+903 AYKNWDM

-943 VLDSWSPTNTGAELP
+943 VLDSWSPTNTDAELP

-970 TANSFFVRDGSYVR
+970 TANSFFVRDGSYLR

-1039 YSAQYPSNSI
+1039 YNAQYPSNSI

>member
-1 MSIFNR
+1 
-7 FFFHFNN
+7 
-14 ILTYLSAHK
+14 
-23 LNLIN
+23 

-589 IAGAAA
+589 IAGASA

-622 KDDTS
+622 QDDTS
-627 RFAKATSD
+627 RFAKATAD

-903 AYKSWDM
+903 AYKNWDM

-943 VLDSWSPTNTGAELP
+943 VLDSWSPTNTDAELP

>member
-1 MSIFNR
+1 
-7 FFFHFNN
+7 
-14 ILTYLSAHK
+14 
-23 LNLIN
+23 

-48 NISGSVSDE
+48 TISGSVSDE
-57 SGNPV
+57 NNNPI

-68 VEGTNTGVVTD
+68 LEGTTTGVVTD

-91 DQLTFSSLGFASQT
+91 DQLTFSSLGFGSQT
-105 ITVGNQSQINVTLM
+105 ITVGNQNQINVTLL

-150 DEAFKTQVTNAAEAL
+150 DEAFKTTVTNAAEAL

-222 ENISVLKDGA
+222 ENISVLKDGS

-245 VVTTKKGSYNS
+245 VVTTKKGTYNQA
-256 KNTLEIDATYGISEV
+256 NTLTVDASYGVANV
-271 TRYPDMLNVQQ
+271 TRVPDMLNLQQ

-304 SGPTPSVPIF
+304 TGATPSIPIF
-314 LNVPIPSGAEYE
+314 LNVPMPSGAEYE
-326 GAGAKVAPGGT
+326 GAGAKVKVPNGT
-337 DWFDAIFDPAAVTN
+337 DWFDELFEQAEVTDIA
-351 VSVSASGGGA
+351 VSASGGS
-361 EGRYHLSAN
+361 EQGRYHLSAN
-370 YLNQEGVIIHTG
+370 YQNAGGVMIHTG

-400 TISENLNVTYDKELT
+400 TVSENLNITYDKEI
-415 TSGNPIQNAAFSSP
+415 GRGANQIQNAAFSSP
-429 LVPVRDTNGN
+429 LIPVKDTNGN

-453 NNPVADLARG
+453 NNPIAEMYRARHN
-463 KDDYNKN
+463 YNKN
-470 LRVIGDISVKW
+470 LRVIGDISVRW
-481 QITPELL
+481 NITPELD
-488 FKSSAGITM
+488 FVSKAGIQM
-497 RDLNGRYFTALN
+497 RDLNGRSFTSLN

-520 LTEQSFR
+520 LREDSFR
-527 QDSWV
+527 QDEWV
-532 VTNFLNYKNSFG
+532 VTNFLNYKNTFG

-554 ESTKNNYKGFGALR
+554 EQTKRNYKGFGALR

-589 IAGAAA
+589 ISNAGAN
-595 SSNSIFSLLATA
+595 SSSISSLLATA
-607 NWSYGGKYFATATVR
+607 NWSFGGKYFATATVR

-627 RFAKATSD
+627 RFAQATAD
-635 AIFPSGSIAW
+635 AIFPSGSIGW
-645 LVSNEDWFDSSVFDT
+645 LVSSEDWFDSSVFDT
-660 LKIRASYGELGNQE
+660 LKLRASYGELGNQE
-674 IGISNADINISTINE
+674 IGISNADINISNINE
-689 FTGAYAFGGSGSATA
+689 FTGAYAYGGSGGATA

-727 IDAGFFDNKMTMTL
+727 IDAGFMDNKLTVTL

-778 SGFDLSL
+778 SGFDFSL
-785 NYTDVT
+785 NYGDTT
-791 SSGLTYSI
+791 SNGLTYSI
-799 SANAT
+799 NANLT
-804 KAVNEVTELISEAY
+804 KAKNEVTELISDFY

-825 GTMTRTSVGEPI
+825 GSMTRTSVGEPI
-837 SYFYGRKVLG
+837 SYFYGRNVLG
-847 IFQNDAEVA
+847 IFQTEAEVA
-856 AHATQDGAGPGRFK
+856 AHATQDGAGVGRFK
-870 YEDINGDGVINDSDR
+870 YEDVNNDGVINDNDR

-896 FGVNMNF
+896 FGFNVNLAWKN
-903 AYKSWDM
+903 WDM
-910 SMFWNGSLGNDIFDY
+910 SAFFNGTLGNDIFDY

-943 VLDSWSPTNTGAELP
+943 VLDAWSPSNTDGALP
-958 ALSETTLNSEFS
+958 ALSETILNNEFTS
-970 TANSFFVRDGSYVR
+970 ANSFFVRDGSYVR
-984 LRSLQIGYTL
+984 LRTLQVGYTL
-994 PDTIASKL
+994 PDSIASKL
-1002 GASSARVYYNG
+1002 GASSARVFYNG

-1022 TGLDPEVPRGGA
+1022 PGLDPEVPRGGA

-1039 YSAQYPSNSI
+1039 YQNQYPSNALSQI
-1049 SSLGINIKF
+1049 GINIKF

>member
-1 MSIFNR
+1 
-7 FFFHFNN
+7 
-14 ILTYLSAHK
+14 
-23 LNLIN
+23 

-520 LTEQSFR
+520 LSEQSFR

-589 IAGAAA
+589 ISGAGA

-635 AIFPSGSIAW
+635 AIFPSGSLAW

-674 IGISNADINISTINE
+674 IGISNADINISNINE
-689 FTGAYAFGGSGSATA
+689 FTGAYAFGGSGGATA
-704 GAVIASKGNPLLTWE
+704 GAVIAAKGNPLLTWE

-765 ASAPF
+765 ASAPY

-943 VLDSWSPTNTGAELP
+943 VLDSWSPTNTDAELP

>member
-1 MSIFNR
+1 
-7 FFFHFNN
+7 
-14 ILTYLSAHK
+14 
-23 LNLIN
+23 

-463 KDDYNKN
+463 ADDYNKN

-520 LTEQSFR
+520 LSEQSFR

-589 IAGAAA
+589 ISGASA

-804 KAVNEVTELISEAY
+804 KAVNEVTELISDFY
-818 SGSSQRI
+818 SGYSDRI
-825 GTMTRTSVGEPI
+825 GSMTRTSVGEPI
-837 SYFYGRKVLG
+837 SYFYGRNVLG

-903 AYKSWDM
+903 AYKNWDM

-943 VLDSWSPTNTGAELP
+943 VLDSWSPTNTDAELP

>member
-1 MSIFNR
+1 
-7 FFFHFNN
+7 
-14 ILTYLSAHK
+14 
-23 LNLIN
+23 

-48 NISGSVSDE
+48 SISGSVSDADN
-57 SGNPV
+57 NPI
-62 PGATVV
+62 PGATIV

-79 FDGNYQINASAG
+79 FDGNYQINASTG
-91 DQLTFSSLGFASQT
+91 DQLTFSSLGFGSQT
-105 ITVGNQSQINVTLM
+105 ITVGNQNQINVTLM

-165 QGRVAGVQVTSGGG
+165 QGRVAGVSVVSGGG
-179 PGAAP
+179 PGSAP
-184 VIRIRGYSTTNDNSP
+184 VIRIRGYATTNSNSP

-206 QTTDPNVMRDI
+206 QTTDTNVMRDI

-245 VVTTKKGSYNS
+245 VVTTKKGNYNS
-256 KNTLEIDATYGISEV
+256 KNTLEVNATYGMSQV

-293 DGNTPSHPQYG
+293 DGNTPTHPQYG
-304 SGPTPSVPIF
+304 SGPTPSVPVF

-326 GAGAKVAPGGT
+326 GAGAKVQPGGT
-337 DWFDAIFDPAAVTN
+337 KWFEEIFDPAATTE
-351 VSVSASGGGA
+351 VSVAASGGSEQGKYLMSV
-361 EGRYHLSAN
+361 R

-382 YERAST
+382 FESVST
-388 RLNSEFKIGDKL
+388 RLNSEFKIGDKI
-400 TISENLNVTYDKELT
+400 TISENLNITYDKEQGA
-415 TSGNPIQNAAFSSP
+415 SGNPIQNAAFSSP

-463 KDDYNKN
+463 ADDYSKN
-470 LRVIGDISVKW
+470 LRVIGDVSFKY

-488 FKSSAGITM
+488 FKTSAGITM

-520 LTEQSFR
+520 LNEQSFR
-527 QDSWV
+527 QDEWV

-544 DHTLDLLVGT
+544 DHTLDVLIGT
-554 ESTKNNYKGFGALR
+554 EATKNNYKGFGALR
-568 TNYLFEDPSFYL
+568 TGYLFEDPGFYL
-580 LSNGSGVPV
+580 LTNGSGVPV
-589 IAGAAA
+589 ISGGGAN
-595 SSNSIFSLLATA
+595 SSSIFSLLGTA

-627 RFAKATSD
+627 RFAQAEAD
-635 AIFPSGSIAW
+635 AIFPSVSGAW
-645 LVSNEDWFDSSVFDT
+645 LVSSEDWFDSSVFDT
-660 LKIRASYGELGNQE
+660 LKMRASWGELGNQQ
-674 IGISNADINISTINE
+674 IGGSNLDVNISGLSE
-689 FTGAYAFGGSGSATA
+689 GTGFYAFSGSGGATP
-704 GAVIASKGNPLLTWE
+704 GAVIGSKGNPLLTWE
-719 TMTSKNFA
+719 TMTSTNFA
-727 IDAGFFDNKMTMTL
+727 LDMGFLDNKLTATI
-741 DVFENV
+741 DVFSNE
-747 TDGLV
+747 TTGLV

-765 ASAPF
+765 AAAPY

-778 SGFDLSL
+778 TGFDLSL
-785 NYTDVT
+785 NYSDTT
-791 SSGLTYSI
+791 SSGLTFSI
-799 SANAT
+799 NANAT
-804 KAVNEVTELISEAY
+804 KATNEVTELISDFY
-818 SGSSQRI
+818 SGGSQRI
-825 GTMTRTSVGEPI
+825 GSMTRTSVGEPI
-837 SYFYGRKVLG
+837 SYFYGRNVLG
-847 IFQNDAEVA
+847 IFQTAAEVA
-856 AHATQDGAGPGRFK
+856 AHATQDGAGVGRFK
-870 YEDINGDGVINDSDR
+870 YEDINGDGVINDNDR
-885 TKIGDPHPDLI
+885 TKIGDPHPDLL
-896 FGVNMNF
+896 FGMNLNM
-903 AYKSWDM
+903 AYKNWDM
-910 SMFWNGSLGNDIFDY
+910 SMFWNGSMGNDIFDY

-931 TPYFFNGNRSTR
+931 TPYFFNGGRSTR
-943 VLDSWSPTNTGAELP
+943 VLDSWSPTNTGAALP
-958 ALSETTLNSEFS
+958 ALSETILNNEFTS
-970 TANSFFVRDGSYVR
+970 ANSFFVRDGSYLR
-984 LRSLQIGYTL
+984 LRTLQIGYTL

-1039 YSAQYPSNSI
+1039 YSAQYPTNSA

>member
-1 MSIFNR
+1 
-7 FFFHFNN
+7 
-14 ILTYLSAHK
+14 
-23 LNLIN
+23 

-48 NISGSVSDE
+48 SISGSVSDADN
-57 SGNPV
+57 NPI
-62 PGATVV
+62 PGATIV

-79 FDGNYQINASAG
+79 FDGNYQINASTG
-91 DQLTFSSLGFASQT
+91 DQLTFSSLGFGSQT
-105 ITVGNQSQINVTLM
+105 ITVGNQNQINVTLM

-165 QGRVAGVQVTSGGG
+165 QGRVAGVSVVSGGG
-179 PGAAP
+179 PGSAP
-184 VIRIRGYSTTNDNSP
+184 VIRIRGYATTNSNSP

-206 QTTDPNVMRDI
+206 QTTDTNVMRDI

-245 VVTTKKGSYNS
+245 VVTTKKGNYNS
-256 KNTLEIDATYGISEV
+256 KNTLEVNATYGMSQV

-293 DGNTPSHPQYG
+293 DGNTPTHPQYG
-304 SGPTPSVPIF
+304 SGPTPSVPVF

-326 GAGAKVAPGGT
+326 GAGAKVQPGGT
-337 DWFDAIFDPAAVTN
+337 KWFEEIFDPAATTE
-351 VSVSASGGGA
+351 VSVAASGGSEQGKYLMSV
-361 EGRYHLSAN
+361 R

-382 YERAST
+382 FESVST
-388 RLNSEFKIGDKL
+388 RLNSEFKIGDKI
-400 TISENLNVTYDKELT
+400 TISENLNITYDKEQGA
-415 TSGNPIQNAAFSSP
+415 SGNPIQNAAFSSP

-463 KDDYNKN
+463 ADDYSKN
-470 LRVIGDISVKW
+470 LRVIGDVSFKY

-488 FKSSAGITM
+488 FKTSAGITM

-520 LTEQSFR
+520 LNEQSFR
-527 QDSWV
+527 QDEWV

-544 DHTLDLLVGT
+544 DHTLDVLIGT
-554 ESTKNNYKGFGALR
+554 EATKNNYKGFGALR
-568 TNYLFEDPSFYL
+568 TGYLFEDPGFYL
-580 LSNGSGVPV
+580 LTNGSGVPV
-589 IAGAAA
+589 ISGGGAN
-595 SSNSIFSLLATA
+595 SSSIFSLLGTA

-627 RFAKATSD
+627 RFAQAEAD
-635 AIFPSGSIAW
+635 AIFPSVSGAW
-645 LVSNEDWFDSSVFDT
+645 LVSSEDWFDSSVFDT
-660 LKIRASYGELGNQE
+660 LKMRASWGELGNQQ
-674 IGISNADINISTINE
+674 IGGSNLDVNISGLSE
-689 FTGAYAFGGSGSATA
+689 GTGFYAFSGSGGATP
-704 GAVIASKGNPLLTWE
+704 GAVIGSKGNPLLTWE
-719 TMTSKNFA
+719 TMTSTNFA
-727 IDAGFFDNKMTMTL
+727 LDMGFLDNKLTATI
-741 DVFENV
+741 DVFSNE
-747 TDGLV
+747 TTGLV

-765 ASAPF
+765 AAAPY
-770 TNLGSMKS
+770 TNLGAMKS
-778 SGFDLSL
+778 TGFDLSL
-785 NYTDVT
+785 NYSDTT
-791 SSGLTYSI
+791 SSGLTFSI
-799 SANAT
+799 NANAT
-804 KAVNEVTELISEAY
+804 KATNEVTELISDFY
-818 SGSSQRI
+818 SGGSQRI
-825 GTMTRTSVGEPI
+825 GSMTRTSVGEPI
-837 SYFYGRKVLG
+837 SYFYGRNVLG
-847 IFQNDAEVA
+847 IFQTAAEVA
-856 AHATQDGAGPGRFK
+856 GHATQDGAGVGRFK
-870 YEDINGDGVINDSDR
+870 YEDINGDGVINDNDR

-896 FGVNMNF
+896 FGINLNM
-903 AYKSWDM
+903 AYKNWDM
-910 SMFWNGSLGNDIFDY
+910 SMFWNGSMGNDIFDY

-931 TPYFFNGNRSTR
+931 TPYFFNGGRSTR

-958 ALSETTLNSEFS
+958 ALSETILNNEFTS
-970 TANSFFVRDGSYVR
+970 ANSFFVRDGSYLR
-984 LRSLQIGYTL
+984 LRTLQIGYTL

-1039 YSAQYPSNSI
+1039 YSAQYPTNSA

>member
-1 MSIFNR
+1 
-7 FFFHFNN
+7 
-14 ILTYLSAHK
+14 
-23 LNLIN
+23 

-43 IFAQN
+43 IFAQDT
-48 NISGSVSDE
+48 ISGSVSDADN
-57 SGNPV
+57 NPI
-62 PGATVV
+62 PGATIV

-79 FDGNYQINASAG
+79 FDGNYQINASTG
-91 DQLTFSSLGFASQT
+91 DQLTFSSLGFGSQT
-105 ITVGNQSQINVTLM
+105 ITVGNQNQINVTLM

-165 QGRVAGVQVTSGGG
+165 QGRVAGVSVVSGGG
-179 PGAAP
+179 PGSAP
-184 VIRIRGYSTTNDNSP
+184 VIRIRGYATTNSNSP

-206 QTTDPNVMRDI
+206 QTTDTNVMRDI

-245 VVTTKKGSYNS
+245 VVTTKKGNYNS
-256 KNTLEIDATYGISEV
+256 KNTLEVNATYGMSQV

-293 DGNTPSHPQYG
+293 DGNTPTHPQYG
-304 SGPTPSVPIF
+304 SGPTPSVPVF

-326 GAGAKVAPGGT
+326 GAGAKVQPGGT
-337 DWFDAIFDPAAVTN
+337 KWFEEIFDPAATTE
-351 VSVSASGGGA
+351 VSVAASGGSEQGKYLMSV
-361 EGRYHLSAN
+361 R

-382 YERAST
+382 FESVST
-388 RLNSEFKIGDKL
+388 RLNSEFKIGDKI
-400 TISENLNVTYDKELT
+400 TISENLNITYDKEQGA
-415 TSGNPIQNAAFSSP
+415 SGNPIQNAAFSSP

-463 KDDYNKN
+463 ADDYSKN
-470 LRVIGDISVKW
+470 LRVIGDVSFKY

-488 FKSSAGITM
+488 FKTSAGITM

-520 LTEQSFR
+520 LNEQSFR
-527 QDSWV
+527 QDEWV

-544 DHTLDLLVGT
+544 DHTLDVLIGT
-554 ESTKNNYKGFGALR
+554 EATKNNYKGFGALR
-568 TNYLFEDPSFYL
+568 TGYLFEDPGFYL
-580 LSNGSGVPV
+580 LTNGSGVPV
-589 IAGAAA
+589 ISGGGAN
-595 SSNSIFSLLATA
+595 SSSIFSLLGTA

-627 RFAKATSD
+627 RFAQAEAD
-635 AIFPSGSIAW
+635 AIFPSVSGAW
-645 LVSNEDWFDSSVFDT
+645 LVSSEDWFDSSVFDT
-660 LKIRASYGELGNQE
+660 LKMRASWGELGNQQ
-674 IGISNADINISTINE
+674 IGGSNLDVNISGLSE
-689 FTGAYAFGGSGSATA
+689 GTGFYAFSGSGGATP
-704 GAVIASKGNPLLTWE
+704 GAVIGSKGNPLLTWE
-719 TMTSKNFA
+719 TMTSTNFA
-727 IDAGFFDNKMTMTL
+727 LDMGFLDNKLTATI
-741 DVFENV
+741 DVFSNE
-747 TDGLV
+747 TTGLV

-765 ASAPF
+765 AAAPY
-770 TNLGSMKS
+770 TNLGAMKS
-778 SGFDLSL
+778 TGFDLSL
-785 NYTDVT
+785 NYSDTT
-791 SSGLTYSI
+791 SSGLTFSI
-799 SANAT
+799 NANAT
-804 KAVNEVTELISEAY
+804 KATNEVTELISDFY
-818 SGSSQRI
+818 SGGSQRI
-825 GTMTRTSVGEPI
+825 GSMTRTSVGEPI
-837 SYFYGRKVLG
+837 SYFYGRNVLG
-847 IFQNDAEVA
+847 IFQTAAEVA
-856 AHATQDGAGPGRFK
+856 AHATQDGAGVGRFK
-870 YEDINGDGVINDSDR
+870 YEDINGDGVINDNDR

-896 FGVNMNF
+896 FGINLNM
-903 AYKSWDM
+903 AYKNWDM
-910 SMFWNGSLGNDIFDY
+910 SMFWNGSMGNDIFDY

-931 TPYFFNGNRSTR
+931 TPYFFNGGRSTR

-958 ALSETTLNSEFS
+958 ALSETILNNEFTS
-970 TANSFFVRDGSYVR
+970 ANSFFVRDGSYLR
-984 LRSLQIGYTL
+984 LRTLQIGYTL

-1039 YSAQYPSNSI
+1039 YSAQYPTNSA

>member
-1 MSIFNR
+1 
-7 FFFHFNN
+7 
-14 ILTYLSAHK
+14 
-23 LNLIN
+23 

-79 FDGNYQINASAG
+79 FDGNYQINASTG

-337 DWFDAIFDPAAVTN
+337 DWFDEIFDPAEVTN
-351 VSVSASGGGA
+351 VSVSASGGGE

-439 FAGTYSN
+439 FAGSYSN

-453 NNPVADLARG
+453 NNPVADLYRG

-470 LRVIGDISVKW
+470 LRVIGDISMKW

-520 LTEQSFR
+520 LSEQSFR

-589 IAGAAA
+589 ISGASA

-727 IDAGFFDNKMTMTL
+727 IDAGFFDNKMTVTL

>member
-1 MSIFNR
+1 
-7 FFFHFNN
+7 
-14 ILTYLSAHK
+14 
-23 LNLIN
+23 

-48 NISGSVSDE
+48 SISGSVSDE
-57 SGNPV
+57 NNNPI

-79 FDGNYQINASAG
+79 FDGNYQVNASTG
-91 DQLTFSSLGFASQT
+91 DQLTFSSLGFGSQT
-105 ITVGNQSQINVTLM
+105 ITVGNQNQINVTLM

-222 ENISVLKDGA
+222 ENISVLKDGS

-245 VVTTKKGSYNS
+245 VVTTKKGTYNQA
-256 KNTLEIDATYGISEV
+256 NTLEVDASYGISTV
-271 TRYPDMLNVQQ
+271 TRVPDMLNVQQ

-304 SGPTPSVPIF
+304 TGATPSVPIF
-314 LNVPIPSGAEYE
+314 LNVPIPSGPEYE
-326 GAGAKVAPGGT
+326 GAGAKVAPNGT
-337 DWFDAIFDPAAVTN
+337 DWFDEIFDPAEVTN
-351 VSVSASGGGA
+351 VSVSASGGS
-361 EGRYHLSAN
+361 EQGRYHMSAN
-370 YLNQEGVIIHTG
+370 YLKQEGVIIHTG

-400 TISENLNVTYDKELT
+400 TVAENLNITYDKEGT

-453 NNPVADLARG
+453 NNPVADLYRG
-463 KDDYNKN
+463 RNDYNKN

-481 QITPELL
+481 QITPELV
-488 FKSSAGITM
+488 FKTSAGITM
-497 RDLNGRYFTALN
+497 RDLNGRSFTALN

-520 LTEQSFR
+520 LSEQTFR

-544 DHTLDLLVGT
+544 DHNLDLLVGT
-554 ESTKNNYKGFGALR
+554 EQTKNNFKGFGALR

-589 IAGAAA
+589 ISGASAN
-595 SSNSIFSLLATA
+595 SNSISSLLATA
-607 NWSYGGKYFATATVR
+607 NWSYRNIGATATIR

-635 AIFPSGSIAW
+635 AVFPSASMFW
-645 LVSNEDWFDSSVFDT
+645 LLSSEDWFDSSVFDT

-674 IGISNADINISTINE
+674 IGISNADINISNINE
-689 FTGAYAFGGSGSATA
+689 FTGAYAYGGSGGATA

-727 IDAGFFDNKMTMTL
+727 IDAGFMDNKLTMTL

-765 ASAPF
+765 ASAPY

-785 NYTDVT
+785 NYGDTT
-791 SSGLTYSI
+791 SNGVTYSI
-799 SANAT
+799 AANAT
-804 KAVNEVTELISEAY
+804 RAKNEVTELISESY
-818 SGSSQRI
+818 SGFSDRI
-825 GTMTRTSVGEPI
+825 GTMTRSSVGEPI
-837 SYFYGRKVLG
+837 SYFYGRNVLG
-847 IFQNDAEVA
+847 IFQTEAEVA
-856 AHATQDGAGPGRFK
+856 SHATQDGAGVGRFK
-870 YEDINGDGVINDSDR
+870 YEDINNDGIINDSDR

-896 FGVNMNF
+896 FGVNVNIAF
-903 AYKSWDM
+903 KNWDM
-910 SMFWNGSLGNDIFDY
+910 SMFWNGSLGNDIFDF

-943 VLDSWSPTNTGAELP
+943 VLDSWSPSNTGAELP

-994 PDTIASKL
+994 PDNIASKL

-1039 YSAQYPSNSI
+1039 YNAQYPSNAI

>member
-1 MSIFNR
+1 
-7 FFFHFNN
+7 
-14 ILTYLSAHK
+14 
-23 LNLIN
+23 

-463 KDDYNKN
+463 K
-470 LRVIGDISVKW
+470 LMII
-481 QITPELL
+481 
-488 FKSSAGITM
+488 
-497 RDLNGRYFTALN
+497 
-509 PEHGEAISNNT
+509 
-520 LTEQSFR
+520 
-527 QDSWV
+527 
-532 VTNFLNYKNSFG
+532 
-544 DHTLDLLVGT
+544 
-554 ESTKNNYKGFGALR
+554 
-568 TNYLFEDPSFYL
+568 
-580 LSNGSGVPV
+580 
-589 IAGAAA
+589 
-595 SSNSIFSLLATA
+595 
-607 NWSYGGKYFATATVR
+607 
-622 KDDTS
+622 
-627 RFAKATSD
+627 
-635 AIFPSGSIAW
+635 
-645 LVSNEDWFDSSVFDT
+645 
-660 LKIRASYGELGNQE
+660 
-674 IGISNADINISTINE
+674 
-689 FTGAYAFGGSGSATA
+689 
-704 GAVIASKGNPLLTWE
+704 
-719 TMTSKNFA
+719 
-727 IDAGFFDNKMTMTL
+727 
-741 DVFENV
+741 
-747 TDGLV
+747 
-752 AQDTQKI
+752 
-759 STTAID
+759 
-765 ASAPF
+765 
-770 TNLGSMKS
+770 
-778 SGFDLSL
+778 
-785 NYTDVT
+785 
-791 SSGLTYSI
+791 
-799 SANAT
+799 
-804 KAVNEVTELISEAY
+804 
-818 SGSSQRI
+818 
-825 GTMTRTSVGEPI
+825 
-837 SYFYGRKVLG
+837 
-847 IFQNDAEVA
+847 
-856 AHATQDGAGPGRFK
+856 
-870 YEDINGDGVINDSDR
+870 
-885 TKIGDPHPDLI
+885 
-896 FGVNMNF
+896 
-903 AYKSWDM
+903 
-910 SMFWNGSLGNDIFDY
+910 
-925 TALYYE
+925 
-931 TPYFFNGNRSTR
+931 
-943 VLDSWSPTNTGAELP
+943 
-958 ALSETTLNSEFS
+958 
-970 TANSFFVRDGSYVR
+970 
-984 LRSLQIGYTL
+984 
-994 PDTIASKL
+994 
-1002 GASSARVYYNG
+1002 
-1013 TNLLTLTDF
+1013 
-1022 TGLDPEVPRGGA
+1022 
-1034 LDIGV
+1034 
-1039 YSAQYPSNSI
+1039 
-1049 SSLGINIKF
+1049 IKT

>member
-1 MSIFNR
+1 
-7 FFFHFNN
+7 
-14 ILTYLSAHK
+14 
-23 LNLIN
+23 

-43 IFAQN
+43 IFAQDT
-48 NISGSVSDE
+48 ISGSVSDADN
-57 SGNPV
+57 NPI
-62 PGATVV
+62 PGATIV

-79 FDGNYQINASAG
+79 FDGNYQINASTG
-91 DQLTFSSLGFASQT
+91 DQLTFSSLGFGSQT
-105 ITVGNQSQINVTLM
+105 ITVGNQNQINVTLM

-165 QGRVAGVQVTSGGG
+165 QGRVAGVSVVSGGG
-179 PGAAP
+179 PGSAP
-184 VIRIRGYSTTNDNSP
+184 VIRIRGYATTNDNSP

-206 QTTDPNVMRDI
+206 QTTDTNVMRDI

-245 VVTTKKGSYNS
+245 VVTTKKGNYNT
-256 KNTLEIDATYGISEV
+256 KNTFSVNATYGIGEV

-293 DGNTPSHPQYG
+293 DGNTPTHPQYG
-304 SGPTPSVPIF
+304 SGPTPSVPVF
-314 LNVPIPSGAEYE
+314 LNVPIPSGPEYE
-326 GAGAKVAPGGT
+326 GAGAKVQPGGT
-337 DWFDAIFDPAAVTN
+337 KWFDEVFDPAATTE
-351 VSVSASGGGA
+351 VSLSASGGSEQGKYLMSV
-361 EGRYHLSAN
+361 R

-382 YERAST
+382 FESVST
-388 RLNSEFKIGDKL
+388 RLNSEFKIGDKI
-400 TISENLNVTYDKELT
+400 TISENLNITYDKEQT
-415 TSGNPIQNAAFSSP
+415 TSGNPMQNAAFSSP

-446 SARVGIA
+446 AARVGIA

-463 KDDYNKN
+463 ADDYNKN
-470 LRVIGDISVKW
+470 LRVIGDVSFKW

-488 FKSSAGITM
+488 FKTSAGITM

-527 QDSWV
+527 QDEWV

-544 DHTLDLLVGT
+544 DHTLDVLIGT
-554 ESTKNNYKGFGALR
+554 EATKQNFKGFGALR
-568 TNYLFEDPSFYL
+568 TGYLFEDPSFYL

-589 IAGAAA
+589 IQYGNSN
-595 SSNSIFSLLATA
+595 SSSIFSLLGTA
-607 NWSYGGKYFATATVR
+607 NWSYGGKYFATATIR

-627 RFAKATSD
+627 RFAQAEAD
-635 AIFPSGSIAW
+635 AIFPSVSGAW
-645 LVSNEDWFDSSVFDT
+645 LVSSEDWFDSSVFDT
-660 LKIRASYGELGNQE
+660 LKMRASWGELGNQQ
-674 IGISNADINISTINE
+674 IGGSNLDVNISGLSE
-689 FTGAYAFGGSGSATA
+689 GTGFYAFSGSGGATP

-719 TMTSKNFA
+719 TMTSTNFA
-727 IDAGFFDNKMTMTL
+727 LDMGFLDNKLTATI
-741 DVFENV
+741 DVFSNE
-747 TDGLV
+747 TTGLV

-770 TNLGSMKS
+770 TNLGAMKS
-778 SGFDLSL
+778 TGFDLSL
-785 NYTDVT
+785 NYSDTT
-791 SSGLTYSI
+791 SSGLTFSI
-799 SANAT
+799 NANAT
-804 KAVNEVTELISEAY
+804 KATNEVTELISDFY

-825 GTMTRTSVGEPI
+825 GTMTRTSVGEPV
-837 SYFYGRKVLG
+837 SYFYGRNVLG
-847 IFQNDAEVA
+847 IFQTAAEVA
-856 AHATQDGAGPGRFK
+856 GHATQDGAGVGRFK
-870 YEDINGDGVINDSDR
+870 YEDINGDGVINDNDR
-885 TKIGDPHPDLI
+885 TKIGDPHPDLL
-896 FGVNMNF
+896 FGMNLNM
-903 AYKSWDM
+903 AYKNWDM
-910 SMFWNGSLGNDIFDY
+910 SMFWNGSMGGDIFDY

-931 TPYFFNGNRSTR
+931 TPYFFNGGRSTR
-943 VLDSWSPTNTGAELP
+943 VLDSWSPTNTGAALP
-958 ALSETTLNSEFS
+958 ALSETILNNEFTS
-970 TANSFFVRDGSYVR
+970 ANSFFVRDGSYLR
-984 LRSLQIGYTL
+984 LRTLQIGYTL

-1039 YSAQYPSNSI
+1039 YSAQYPTNSA

>member
-1 MSIFNR
+1 
-7 FFFHFNN
+7 
-14 ILTYLSAHK
+14 
-23 LNLIN
+23 

-463 KDDYNKN
+463 ADDYNKN

-520 LTEQSFR
+520 LSEQSFR

-589 IAGAAA
+589 ISGASA

-765 ASAPF
+765 ASAPY

-1039 YSAQYPSNSI
+1039 YDSQYPSNSI